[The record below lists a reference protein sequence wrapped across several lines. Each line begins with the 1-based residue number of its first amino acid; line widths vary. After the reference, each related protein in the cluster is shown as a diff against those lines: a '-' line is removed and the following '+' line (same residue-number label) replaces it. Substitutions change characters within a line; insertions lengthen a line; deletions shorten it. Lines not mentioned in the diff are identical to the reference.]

1 MRYVSASAAKQ
12 GFAAVLDAAQ
22 REPVVIRRQKRD
34 VAVVLSM
41 AEYEK
46 LTRLNAEAFQRFC
59 DRIGAR
65 GRPRPDRGEAR
76 RAARRWLKPGPAPRG
91 RVPPTGRGRAGGTN
105 ALVSRLLLPRSV
117 PAQAVRRAVEEGR
130 LLVSDATLG
139 ELAEVLARAKFDAYV
154 SVEERQEFLRLL
166 GRIAELVPILH
177 RIRACRDPKDDK
189 FLEVAVNGGADLI
202 VSGDRDLLETG
213 TFRGIPVLGPAAYL
227 RS

>member
-1 MRYVSASAAKQ
+1 
-12 GFAAVLDAAQ
+12 
-22 REPVVIRRQKRD
+22 
-34 VAVVLSM
+34 M
-41 AEYEK
+41 AE
-46 LTRLNAEAFQRFC
+46 TRSGPAGP
-59 DRIGAR
+59 GAAD
-65 GRPRPDRGEAR
+65 RPRPG
-76 RAARRWLKPGPAPRG
+76 
-91 RVPPTGRGRAGGTN
+91 GGTN